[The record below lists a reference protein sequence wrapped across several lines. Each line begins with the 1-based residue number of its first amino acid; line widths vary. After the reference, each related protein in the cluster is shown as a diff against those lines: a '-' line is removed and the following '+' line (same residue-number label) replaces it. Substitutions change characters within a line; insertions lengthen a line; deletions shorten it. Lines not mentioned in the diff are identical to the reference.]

1 MRLVRAPL
9 ARLRR
14 VLVGLAVVTVAACSQ
29 PRVDL
34 AEALQLSEVST
45 GWRDAGIVEGQNKLV
60 PSASFKL
67 KNLAE
72 HPLVTVQVNGVFR
85 RVSEADELG
94 SQFVSVTGSGEL
106 MPGATTDT
114 ITVSSRFGYTGTEPR
129 AVMLANSN
137 FVDAKVEVSAKYG
150 SGQWVRIADLPIE
163 RRLIEQ

>member
-1 MRLVRAPL
+1 MRVVRAPL
-9 ARLRR
+9 ARFGRF
-14 VLVGLAVVTVAACSQ
+14 LVGLSAVAVVACSQ
-29 PRVDL
+29 PKVDL
-34 AEALQLSEVST
+34 TEALQLSDVST
-45 GWRDAGIVEGQNKLV
+45 GWRDAGIVDGQNKLV

-67 KNLAE
+67 RNLSE

-94 SQFVSVTGSGEL
+94 SQFVSVTGSSEL
-106 MPGATTDT
+106 TPGATSDT

-150 SGQWVRIADLPIE
+150 SGQWVRIAELPIE